1 VKELY
6 NELPQLLQ
14 LAAGMGLAMGVMI
27 GVSLVIWVRLGS
39 PAKKID
45 AHTDQI
51 ATVEALQKTMQKNF
65 DEKLTKE
72 IDAAREAFK
81 TQGNLDK
88 DEFGKQLRAVAENFA
103 DRQTQHNTTLAEKD
117 ALIKTESDARH
128 TAETERDDLKAT
140 LVNLNKRL
148 EDIESDLKAQ
158 KVEIEALHKTID
170 EKNKKERELGDLLK
184 AFKDEVA
191 ALSDEKVLLQAEKN
205 AMLEMAR
212 AVGLKLATLEEKK
225 SQIEEINP
233 A

>member
-1 VKELY
+1 
-6 NELPQLLQ
+6 
-14 LAAGMGLAMGVMI
+14 
-27 GVSLVIWVRLGS
+27 
-39 PAKKID
+39 
-45 AHTDQI
+45 
-51 ATVEALQKTMQKNF
+51 
-65 DEKLTKE
+65 
-72 IDAAREAFK
+72 
-81 TQGNLDK
+81 
-88 DEFGKQLRAVAENFA
+88 
-103 DRQTQHNTTLAEKD
+103 
-117 ALIKTESDARH
+117 
-128 TAETERDDLKAT
+128 LKAT